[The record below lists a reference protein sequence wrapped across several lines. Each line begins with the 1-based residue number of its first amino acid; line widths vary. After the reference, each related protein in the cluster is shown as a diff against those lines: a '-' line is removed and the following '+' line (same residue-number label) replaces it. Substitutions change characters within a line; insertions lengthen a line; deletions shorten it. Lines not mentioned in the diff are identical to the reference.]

1 MDAVNAVATSAVLK
15 VVQAQSRV
23 GRRRA
28 WRLAPPRVVRE
39 PEPGE
44 YENEGSEQ
52 RSTGAVAVGGGAW
65 WSATLAVPMPAD
77 GAAFLRVE
85 RHGAVPAGYRGAGE
99 SAELSL
105 PAGEAGA
112 VVVLLAGLVAQ
123 ARRDGVLPRVGED
136 DAPANAAGG
145 GA

>member
-1 MDAVNAVATSAVLK
+1 MNAVNAVASSAVLK
-15 VVQAQSRV
+15 VVQAQSHV
-23 GRRRA
+23 GRRRT
-28 WRLAPPRVVRE
+28 WRLAPPRAVRE

-65 WSATLAVPMPAD
+65 WSATLAVPIPAD

-85 RHGAVPAGYRGAGE
+85 RHGTTPAGYRGAGE

-112 VVVLLAGLVAQ
+112 VVTLLAGLVAQ
-123 ARRDGVLPRVGED
+123 ARRDGVLPLDGED
-136 DAPANAAGG
+136 DAPAGAAGG
-145 GA
+145 SA